1 MDPGLAKLI
10 SLPFFN
16 ADFGDLLGRFSLHT
30 VEMIV
35 GFGAVSAD
43 DFVSNLIAIA
53 PALAPAGKDGKPLMA
68 DLKAL
73 ADALDQLSIL
83 WSLVEATKDALLA
96 REARLMGFG
105 LAARAAPAPV
115 AVRVGSSAQFL
126 EPGRQG
132 H

>member
-1 MDPGLAKLI
+1 MDPGLAKLS

-16 ADFGDLLGRFSLHT
+16 ADFGDRLGGLSLHT

-43 DFVSNLIAIA
+43 DFVCKLIAIS
-53 PALAPAGKDGKPLMA
+53 PALAPAGTDGKPLG
-68 DLKAL
+68 KL

-96 REARLMGFG
+96 REARLM
-105 LAARAAPAPV
+105 
-115 AVRVGSSAQFL
+115 
-126 EPGRQG
+126 
-132 H
+132 